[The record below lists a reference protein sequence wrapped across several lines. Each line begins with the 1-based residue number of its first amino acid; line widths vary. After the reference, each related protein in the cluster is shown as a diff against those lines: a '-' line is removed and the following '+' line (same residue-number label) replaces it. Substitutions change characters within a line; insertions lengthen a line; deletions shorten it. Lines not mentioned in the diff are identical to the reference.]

1 MSDERSQWKSR
12 IGFLMAVVGSAI
24 GLGNIWRFPYLAY
37 KNGGGAFLI
46 PYFIALFTV
55 GIPLMMLE
63 QGIGHALR
71 GSAPL
76 AFARIRR
83 RWEFLGWWIVTFLT
97 FGILLYYCVVL
108 GWCVNYLGY
117 SFTLGWG
124 QDTQKFFEGTF
135 LALSSG
141 PLDIGGI
148 HPTVLVGVLIIWF
161 INWFILHRGISKGI
175 ELANMIMMPLLFV
188 IMIVLVIWGA
198 TLPGAAEGIKAYLTP
213 NFETLKNPSV
223 WADAFGQIFFTLSL
237 AMGIM
242 IAYASYLPAK
252 AEIKKNAII
261 TCLANCGFEVFA
273 GFAVFATLGFM
284 ALKEGVPVADVAK
297 GGPGLAFITYPK
309 MINELPFGG
318 RVFGVLFFLALLSA
332 GITSSV
338 SIMEG
343 FISGAIDKFG
353 WSRKSVTTVVC
364 IAGFCL
370 SLVFTTHA
378 GLYFIDIVDFF
389 LNHYALLVAGLLE
402 AVLVAWIF
410 KASRLSDHINAVGS
424 GKVGKLWR
432 YLVVMWIPAV
442 LLVLLVTDIY
452 RSIEK
457 PYGGYKWS
465 ALGIIG
471 IGWIV
476 LTLLVA
482 LFLYRIRWKRVVENK

>member
-1 MSDERSQWKSR
+1 
-12 IGFLMAVVGSAI
+12 MAVIGSAI

-37 KNGGGAFLI
+37 RNGGGAFLI

-55 GIPLMMLE
+55 GIPLMMVE

-83 RWEFLGWWIVTFLT
+83 RWEYLGWWIVTFLT

-117 SFTLGWG
+117 SFNLAWG
-124 QDTQKFFEGTF
+124 PETGKFFESTF
-135 LALSSG
+135 LAVSSG

-148 HPTVLVGVLIIWF
+148 HATILIGVVIVWF
-161 INWFILHRGISKGI
+161 INWLILYRGISKGI
-175 ELANMIMMPLLFV
+175 EMANMVMMPLLFI
-188 IMIVLVIWGA
+188 IMIILVVWGA
-198 TLPGAAEGIKAYLTP
+198 FLPGAGIGIKAYLTP
-213 NFETLKNPSV
+213 NFETLKDPSV

-242 IAYASYLPAK
+242 VAYASYLPAR
-252 AEIKKNAII
+252 AEIKKNAFIS
-261 TCLANCGFEVFA
+261 CLSNCGFEIFA

-284 ALKEGVPVADVAK
+284 ALNSGLPVDQVAK
-297 GGPGLAFITYPK
+297 GGPGLAFVTYPQ
-309 MINELPFGG
+309 MINQLPFGQSL
-318 RVFGVLFFLALLSA
+318 FGVLFFLALIFA
-332 GITSSV
+332 GITSSI

-364 IAGFCL
+364 IIGFAA
-370 SLVFTTHA
+370 SLIFTTHT
-378 GLYFIDIVDFF
+378 GLYWVDIVDYF
-389 LNHYALLVAGLLE
+389 LNHYALLAAGLLE
-402 AVLVAWIF
+402 AVLIAWIF
-410 KASRLSDHINAVGS
+410 KSSRLAAHINAVGD
-424 GKVGKLWR
+424 GKVGKLWQ
-432 YLVVMWIPAV
+432 YLVVFWIPVV
-442 LLVLLVTDIY
+442 LFILLATDIY
-452 RSIEK
+452 RSIGK

-465 ALGIIG
+465 ALGMIG

-476 LTLLVA
+476 ATLIAAAILTRLK
-482 LFLYRIRWKRVVENK
+482 WKRVVDDK